1 MEKIGFFE
9 RYRVGARVYGG
20 FAAVLLLLGVVGG
33 AGVVGLGGADRGLG
47 EYARVSNNTL
57 FVMSMALSTQEMR
70 RHVLVFTYTGS
81 QTALK
86 RIGEL
91 RSQVARDIED
101 FDSRTT
107 NPARKAIAGDLR
119 GLFQTYGTVFDN
131 LAGTRG
137 RRERA
142 TAERLEPAGTD
153 IRKRLDEIIA
163 AAVAEGNAAD
173 AAVAGATQELVL
185 LARLQV
191 QRMLNDP
198 APAVVA
204 EVHKRL
210 DAARVSMAALPAA
223 LQGDKRRKLAGEVAT
238 RFAGY
243 LDSCAEVEA
252 LTASLTD
259 IIVKQLPDIGNR
271 FGQTIEGL
279 RQSQI
284 GLNDAPE
291 HFRGSQKFAEEKTR
305 DGVALAEKVAL
316 GFAIVA
322 FLLGL
327 IAARLIARSITRPVE
342 AVRDVMVRLGEG
354 HIDVSVPYT
363 GGRDEIAEM
372 ARAVAAFK
380 EVSTSAVRAGCG
392 LDRVTA
398 NVMMADAAGRITYV
412 NPALTGM
419 FHLAAAD
426 IRRVMPDFNPD
437 ALIGRHFDD
446 FHRQPERQR
455 QMVAGL
461 ASTFEGEAKVGRRTF
476 KIIANPVVSRLGV
489 RLGTVVEWRDL
500 TDELLIEAEIKS
512 IVDGAARGDLS
523 GRVSLEGKAGFFR
536 ALGEGINGLA
546 ATVADV
552 TEELASALD
561 ALANGNLGQRIDKN
575 YEGVFGRL
583 KDDYNA
589 TADKL
594 AEVVGRISTA
604 TQAIS
609 SASAEVSA
617 GSIDLSDRT
626 EQQASNLEETAAA
639 MEELGATTRSNAD
652 NAIEANRMAGQAK
665 QAAEHGGRLAGS
677 AVDSIKR
684 IEQASRKIT
693 EIIGVI
699 DEIAF
704 QTNLLA
710 LNAAVEA
717 ARAGDAGKGFAV
729 VAQEVRVL
737 AQRSAQASKEIKTL
751 ILDSDQQVQSGVD
764 LVKKA
769 GDSLS
774 GIVSGVQQVA
784 ALISE
789 IAAAS
794 KEQASALDEIN
805 SAVAS
810 MDEMTQKNAALVE
823 ETTAAAQAMA
833 GQSRDLRDLMAF
845 FITDARSAAVS
856 PARHIALVEAT
867 KIDHVNFRKRVDDAL
882 AGLNDTTAGNL
893 PDHHQCRLGKWH
905 DSMKEAAVR
914 QSPAFAAIAAPH
926 AAVHEAARQA
936 LAQHASGNTGGV
948 HQALNTMTENS
959 KTLLGLLDSLAA
971 DLRSNGKRRA

>member
-33 AGVVGLGGADRGLG
+33 AGVIGLGGADRGLA

-70 RHVLVFTYTGS
+70 RNVLAFTYTGS
-81 QTALK
+81 QAALK

-91 RSQVARDIED
+91 RTQVARDLED
-101 FDSRTT
+101 FESRTT
-107 NPARKAIAGDLR
+107 NPARRAIVGDLR
-119 GLFQTYGTVFDN
+119 SLFQTYGAVFDS
-131 LAGTRG
+131 LTDTRS
-137 RRERA
+137 RREQA
-142 TAERLEPAGTD
+142 TTKRLEPAGTD
-153 IRKRLDEIIA
+153 IRTRLDEIIA
-163 AAVAEGNAAD
+163 SAVAEGNAAD

-191 QRMLNDP
+191 QRMLNDSDP
-198 APAVVA
+198 ALVA

-210 DAARVSMAALPAA
+210 DAARNSMQALPTA
-223 LQGDKRRKLAGEVAT
+223 LQGDKRRKLAGEAASH
-238 RFAGY
+238 FARY
-243 LDSCAEVEA
+243 IDCFAEVET
-252 LTASLTD
+252 LTASLND
-259 IIVKQLPDIGNR
+259 IVVKQLPDIGSR

-279 RQSQI
+279 RQSQA
-284 GLNDAPE
+284 GLIDAPE
-291 HFRGSQKFAEEKTR
+291 HFHGSQKFTETKTR
-305 DGVALAEKVAL
+305 DDVTLAEEVAL
-316 GFAIVA
+316 GFATVA

-327 IAARLIARSITRPVE
+327 IAARMIARSITRPVE
-342 AVRDVMVRLGEG
+342 GVREVMVQLSEG
-354 HIDVSVPYT
+354 HLDVNVPYT
-363 GGRDEIAEM
+363 SGRDEIADM

-380 EVSTSAVRAGCG
+380 DVSTGAVRAGCG

-412 NPALTGM
+412 NPALTRM
-419 FHLAAAD
+419 FTLAATD

-437 ALIGRHFDD
+437 ALVGRQFDD

-455 QMVAGL
+455 GMVAGL
-461 ASTFEGEAKVGRRTF
+461 TSTFEGEAKVGRRTF
-476 KIIANPVVSRLGV
+476 KIIANPVVSRLGA

-512 IVDGAARGDLS
+512 IVDGAAHGDLS
-523 GRVSLEGKAGFFR
+523 RRISLEDKTGFFR
-536 ALGEGINGLA
+536 ALAEGINGLA

-561 ALANGNLGQRIDKN
+561 ALANGNLGQRVHKN

-583 KDDYNA
+583 KDDYNT

-594 AEVVGRISTA
+594 AEVVGRITSA
-604 TQAIS
+604 TQAIN

-617 GSIDLSDRT
+617 GSADLSERT

-639 MEELGATTRSNAD
+639 MEQLGATTRSNAD
-652 NAIEANRMAGQAK
+652 NAVEANRMAGQAK
-665 QAAEHGGRLAGS
+665 QAAEQGGRLAGS

-693 EIIGVI
+693 EIISVI

-737 AQRSAQASKEIKTL
+737 AQRSAQASKEIKAL
-751 ILDSDQQVQSGVD
+751 ITASDHQVRDGVEM
-764 LVKKA
+764 VQKA
-769 GDSLS
+769 GNALG
-774 GIVSGVQQVA
+774 GIVESVNRVA
-784 ALISE
+784 NMIEEMAT
-789 IAAAS
+789 AS
-794 KEQASALDEIN
+794 SEQASAIDEIN
-805 SAVAS
+805 QAVAQL
-810 MDEMTQKNAALVE
+810 DEMTQKNAALVE

-856 PARHIALVEAT
+856 PARHIALVDAT

-882 AGLNDTTAGNL
+882 AGLNDTTADSL
-893 PDHHQCRLGKWH
+893 PDHHQCRLGKWY

-914 QSPAFAAIAAPH
+914 QSPAFAAIAEPH

-936 LAQHASGNTGGV
+936 LRQQAGGNTPGV
-948 HQALNTMTENS
+948 HQALNTMAENS
-959 KTLLGLLDSLAA
+959 KTLLGHLDALAA
-971 DLRSNGKRRA
+971 DLRAHGRRRA